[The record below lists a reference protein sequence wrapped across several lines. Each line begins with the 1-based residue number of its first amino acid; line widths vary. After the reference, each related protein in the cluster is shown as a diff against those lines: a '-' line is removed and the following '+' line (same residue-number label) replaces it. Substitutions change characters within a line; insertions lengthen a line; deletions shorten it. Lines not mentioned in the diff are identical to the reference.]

1 MVTPEVPNHL
11 LFDFYR
17 EVTPMN
23 AIKLLMRGKQLYET
37 RTQAI
42 KILKCVA
49 EIEYT
54 LKPG

>member
-17 EVTPMN
+17 EVAPMN